1 MKDNQVV
8 ELSLSITESNAL
20 NAICLQYDLDVQD
33 VLRRYMIVR
42 SAELIS
48 LKGKDFSAVEYTV
61 PVSIQT
67 QLNIERAIGKHGL
80 TVGDMIA
87 PLLVKAK
94 QGTLPVWLLPPAFT
108 ECCASPHIDE
118 ENKCMSCGNIP
129 DCCTSKNVVKMF
141 CQSCGTQHYA
151 K

>member
-8 ELSLSITESNAL
+8 ELTLSITESNAL

-33 VLRRYMIVR
+33 ILRRYMIVR

-48 LKGKDFSAVEYTV
+48 IKGRDFSAVEYSI

-67 QLNIERAIGKHGL
+67 HLNIERAIGKHGL

-94 QGTLPVWLLPPAFT
+94 QGTLPVWLLPHTPN
-108 ECCASPHIDE
+108 ECCASPNINED
-118 ENKCMSCGNIP
+118 NKCLSCGSIQKCCGTPNI
-129 DCCTSKNVVKMF
+129 VKTF
-141 CQSCGTQHYA
+141 CQSCGTQHYG
-151 K
+151 